1 MKDNRQD
8 LNRRADRRKRRLH
21 NDATSVGGAA
31 VGGVFSAQWEP
42 PQVLRLELLL
52 QGHRQRAA

>member
-31 VGGVFSAQWEP
+31 VGVVFSAAVAGP
-42 PQVLRLELLL
+42 V
-52 QGHRQRAA
+52 GAAAGAAAGAATAGT